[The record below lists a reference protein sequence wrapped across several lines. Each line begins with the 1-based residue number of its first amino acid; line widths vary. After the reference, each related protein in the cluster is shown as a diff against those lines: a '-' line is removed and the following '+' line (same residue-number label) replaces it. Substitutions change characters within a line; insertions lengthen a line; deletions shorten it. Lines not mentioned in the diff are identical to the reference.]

1 MLMAFS
7 CEEALPVLIFSI
19 MYKCRKFA
27 FIVALSVINI
37 LLTNLHEF
45 PDNQ

>member
-1 MLMAFS
+1 MFKEDVLHN
-7 CEEALPVLIFSI
+7 LIFSI
-19 MYKCRKFA
+19 KYKCRKFA

-37 LLTNLHEF
+37 LLTNLNEF